1 MDALSQAIT
10 KVVDQT
16 EGTLI
21 LDGHYSHEL
30 LDEEMV
36 DHVFL
41 LRKAPWRLIEVL
53 QNRLY
58 SYEKVWEN
66 LEAEMLGVI
75 TEEATEEYP
84 PEKLHEIDTTDK
96 EPEETVEE
104 ILKVIQGEK
113 TAMVEPIDWIA
124 YPETLRLLVNRTCTL
139 S

>member
-10 KVVDQT
+10 KVV
-16 EGTLI
+16 EKSGGSLI

-36 DHVFL
+36 DHVFV

-66 LEAEMLGVI
+66 LEAEIMGVI
-75 TEEATEEYP
+75 TQEAIEEYP
-84 PEKLHEIDTTDK
+84 PEKLLEIDTTDK
-96 EPEETVEE
+96 EPEETVKE
-104 ILKVIQGEK
+104 ILRVIQGEK
-113 TAMVEPIDWIA
+113 AAMADPIDWIA
-124 YPETLRLLVNRTCTL
+124 YPETLRILVNRTCTL